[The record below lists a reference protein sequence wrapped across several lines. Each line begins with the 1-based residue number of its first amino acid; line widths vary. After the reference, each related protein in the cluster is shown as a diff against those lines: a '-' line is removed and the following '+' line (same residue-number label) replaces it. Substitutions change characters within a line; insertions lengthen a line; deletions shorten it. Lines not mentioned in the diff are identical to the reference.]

1 MAANQSPDRQPNT
14 STLEEIR
21 ATRIEK
27 IQQIKDLGLNPFAYK
42 WEVTHNA
49 AELQEKQT
57 GTNPTLIRIDI
68 NAGHGAGKS
77 VAATI
82 QENVDI
88 QAFTLFNMGVVLLPE
103 LE

>member
-1 MAANQSPDRQPNT
+1 VPAHSF
-14 STLEEIR
+14 
-21 ATRIEK
+21 K
-27 IQQIKDLGLNPFAYK
+27 F
-42 WEVTHNA
+42 A

-88 QAFTLFNMGVVLLPE
+88 QAFTLYNRFMTIPATVQAVWLPFE
-103 LE
+103 LNLYTRSFPPKEAEGKG